1 MRLLYVRPTPDRE
14 TNGDWDRFEYTV
26 NDGSSDSLAGTVV
39 LTNPSNKLVASDFS
53 FDNDGWTTEGNRG
66 SNVVQY
72 EPSSRGSLNHY
83 IYATDNQ
90 LNMVGGVDSDV
101 WWFNA
106 PAKYLGWQGIVYK
119 GWLQFTMSSFSGD
132 FSSGNLNSDLNI
144 VELFCSKCN
153 LNKGVRL
160 VLPLSATSQG
170 SFSGTTTDFKLSM
183 IETAGWLLDPK
194 NTLSTWSP
202 PSKCEFIEV
211 LSGLTS
217 MKILGDFTTWYESI
231 SIDNVMW
238 KAGGSES
245 QIPFCAQGTPDASTC
260 TC

>member
-1 MRLLYVRPTPDRE
+1 
-14 TNGDWDRFEYTV
+14 
-26 NDGSSDSLAGTVV
+26 
-39 LTNPSNKLVASDFS
+39 
-53 FDNDGWTTEGNRG
+53 
-66 SNVVQY
+66 
-72 EPSSRGSLNHY
+72 
-83 IYATDNQ
+83 
-90 LNMVGGVDSDV
+90 
-101 WWFNA
+101 
-106 PAKYLGWQGIVYK
+106 
-119 GWLQFTMSSFSGD
+119 
-132 FSSGNLNSDLNI
+132 
-144 VELFCSKCN
+144 
-153 LNKGVRL
+153 
-160 VLPLSATSQG
+160 LSATSQG